1 MYVKGTEA
9 QESLAAAEW
18 QWPQRFSRSELI
30 KVPFKALTLL
40 YCPAL
45 SQVLRQNMPEHLH
58 RRELCGEKSSS
69 LATVTQVQLWTQ
81 LVQQTWVHSS
91 NQCHQELL
99 GQSRAHASKQGT
111 VPWVPYGLQDSA
123 WAKTTVNKN
132 YSTDAKDVLMKCWY
146 VGWGWALV
154 IPTHMKIPHNA
165 AQSSA
170 DTGAMCC
177 RAATATRWQDSIL
190 LISNFVT
197 GIHHLQLN
205 CGTES
210 SNTWIPAWG
219 LWQRFQRRLALCHL

>member
-91 NQCHQELL
+91 NQCHQKLL

-111 VPWVPYGLQDSA
+111 VPWVPHGLQDSA

-132 YSTDAKDVLMKCWY
+132 YSTDAKDVLTEVLICGMRLS
-146 VGWGWALV
+146 VG
-154 IPTHMKIPHNA
+154 HSHPHANSPQCSSKQRRHRCHVL
-165 AQSSA
+165 QSS
-170 DTGAMCC
+170 
-177 RAATATRWQDSIL
+177 
-190 LISNFVT
+190 
-197 GIHHLQLN
+197 H
-205 CGTES
+205 
-210 SNTWIPAWG
+210 SNTMK
-219 LWQRFQRRLALCHL
+219 WQHPSHF